1 MAQPTTQLNATEQD
15 TLVKQIGLA
24 LLRAAPRDWR
34 RVTATY
40 RAVGRYHELSG
51 EVLLEDGSAQ
61 EWMATHD
68 IATLFGR
75 LRAGMY
81 REGRGTWFNARYQL
95 DHPSSYNLEY
105 DRDEPRW
112 DLMPPPQAYADELR
126 MFPRSED
133 NVPEWLMRRMAGLAP
148 EQPGPR
154 FRIARIFDGH
164 EPSGRPVLNRP
175 ELDADEQQRVLEYLN
190 NAPVVRAERGFDLD
204 RLAQQPAATV
214 PVAFHT
220 DGVWIW
226 PAAVNY
232 YLQEY
237 GVAPEAELVAHI
249 AGHGHT
255 LPEVPEQTVQAA
267 GAYLSRGPA
276 QPARRV
282 PEQAP
287 PPAEPA
293 PEAAVEQPTTLTP
306 VIDPEAGPPT
316 MLVQPAVQD
325 AEPGSASAS
334 AEDAGDETRTWDA
347 REAFADEPRG
357 GADGRTWEPRDGV
370 GGEPGGF
377 AGQERVAAAD
387 EEPTEGRGWDGREAY
402 AAQEGAEARGPERFG
417 AEGPGQHGYG
427 QEGPEARGAE
437 RFGAER
443 GFSQEGAEARGPER
457 FGAEHGQHGY
467 SPEGSEARFG
477 AEAPEGPGQGG
488 FSQEGPE
495 ARGPERFG
503 TEGRGQHGYSPEGPE
518 ARFAAEAP
526 EGRGQRDFGGQHGP
540 EGPGERGF
548 AAEAPERRGQ
558 RRFAEPESPEGQ
570 EGGERGF
577 GGPEAPERRPRPDGT
592 EGPGQRAFTGQ
603 ETPEGRGQHGLTAQ
617 EGPEPRERSR
627 GQGGFAGQEQ
637 AAPEGRGQHSAA
649 QEGLAGQATVA
660 GFDPRAPERL
670 APEGR
675 GAAGQADVRRPEGF
689 AAEAPEGRRAFAGPE
704 GREQYGI
711 ADQEGPDQRGFTG
724 QGGSDQHGFADQEGP
739 DQRGFTGPESPGQRA
754 FTGQGSPSQ
763 HGFADQEDPDQRGIA
778 GQGGPDHR
786 DFAGQEGPGPR
797 GFADQ
802 EDPDQRGIAGQGGPD
817 HRDFAGQEGP
827 GPRGFAGPE
836 GRDPRGFTG
845 QEGRDQRAFASE
857 EGPEGLVGHEA
868 APEARGFGSA
878 PGGFAPQGAP
888 AFAGPGPRGGRPAP
902 DGPPT
907 MLARPVAPPS
917 GPTEPALD
925 NLRAKLS
932 DLGVP
937 DAAYRIG
944 EPAEHGWSLEKVDDG
959 WRVGWYDETL
969 TSPAVFGDADDA
981 AAFMLGKLLLSPGG
995 RITPPARPEMD
1006 ATEVPRTPAQEPSE
1020 PPRHDL
1026 PQRALSDRLDEP
1038 DPAGPPTMLA
1048 PPVAPPPPAPP
1059 RREPPPRRVEPA
1071 APAPAVAT
1079 ASAASGGGNQQW
1091 PIQPLPGEPPLTLFR
1106 GKEMRELPAGSELD
1120 RFGGPNGNLTYAAGT
1135 PFEERS
1141 LVPEWV
1147 NRPYHVYRVQRP
1159 IEALAG
1165 VAIPWFN
1172 QPGGGAAYLL
1182 PASIEDLLASGD
1194 LIELDPG
1201 EPPID

>member
-34 RVTATY
+34 RVTAAY
-40 RAVGRYHELSG
+40 RAVGRYHELTG
-51 EVLLEDGSAQ
+51 EVVLEDGSAQ

-126 MFPRSED
+126 TFPRSED

-175 ELDADEQQRVLEYLN
+175 ELDVDEQHKVLEYLN

-204 RLAQQPAATV
+204 RLAQQPAPTV

-249 AGHGHT
+249 AGAGHA

-267 GAYLSRGPA
+267 AGYLNRGAPPPRPPRG
-276 QPARRV
+276 V

-287 PPAEPA
+287 QPPAAEPVFEA
-293 PEAAVEQPTTLTP
+293 RQEEPEARPAVEQPTTFTP

-316 MLVQPAVQD
+316 MLVQPVTD
-325 AEPGSASAS
+325 AEP
-334 AEDAGDETRTWDA
+334 EPEPRGDRPGWDDPAPKTPADETHATEETRTWDA
-347 REAFADEPRG
+347 RDAFA
-357 GADGRTWEPRDGV
+357 
-370 GGEPGGF
+370 GESPGGQDTRSWDGPEG
-377 AGQERVAAAD
+377 AGFAD
-387 EEPTEGRGWDGREAY
+387 EEPTEGRGWDGREAF
-402 AAQEGAEARGPERFG
+402 AAQEAAQELPRGPE
-417 AEGPGQHGYG
+417 
-427 QEGPEARGAE
+427 
-437 RFGAER
+437 
-443 GFSQEGAEARGPER
+443 
-457 FGAEHGQHGY
+457 
-467 SPEGSEARFG
+467 
-477 AEAPEGPGQGG
+477 
-488 FSQEGPE
+488 
-495 ARGPERFG
+495 
-503 TEGRGQHGYSPEGPE
+503 
-518 ARFAAEAP
+518 
-526 EGRGQRDFGGQHGP
+526 
-540 EGPGERGF
+540 
-548 AAEAPERRGQ
+548 
-558 RRFAEPESPEGQ
+558 
-570 EGGERGF
+570 
-577 GGPEAPERRPRPDGT
+577 
-592 EGPGQRAFTGQ
+592 
-603 ETPEGRGQHGLTAQ
+603 
-617 EGPEPRERSR
+617 SR
-627 GQGGFAGQEQ
+627 GQ
-637 AAPEGRGQHSAA
+637 
-649 QEGLAGQATVA
+649 
-660 GFDPRAPERL
+660 
-670 APEGR
+670 
-675 GAAGQADVRRPEGF
+675 
-689 AAEAPEGRRAFAGPE
+689 
-704 GREQYGI
+704 
-711 ADQEGPDQRGFTG
+711 
-724 QGGSDQHGFADQEGP
+724 
-739 DQRGFTGPESPGQRA
+739 
-754 FTGQGSPSQ
+754 
-763 HGFADQEDPDQRGIA
+763 
-778 GQGGPDHR
+778 
-786 DFAGQEGPGPR
+786 
-797 GFADQ
+797 
-802 EDPDQRGIAGQGGPD
+802 
-817 HRDFAGQEGP
+817 
-827 GPRGFAGPE
+827 RGFAGPE
-836 GRDPRGFTG
+836 GQDWDAPEGRGGAGQAPAVPGGIASPVPGPDPRGPEVPG
-845 QEGRDQRAFASE
+845 LASQAPAAGLDQRGQDRFAPENLSGQGRRGFTNQE
-857 EGPEGLVGHEA
+857 SPADLDSPGLGGPEPSDTRPAFDGQA
-868 APEARGFGSA
+868 ARGGL
-878 PGGFAPQGAP
+878 PD
-888 AFAGPGPRGGRPAP
+888 P

-917 GPTEPALD
+917 GPAEPALND
-925 NLRAKLS
+925 LRSRLS

-981 AAFMLGKLLLSPGG
+981 AAFMLGKLLLNPGG
-995 RITPPARPEMD
+995 RTAPPARPEMD
-1006 ATEVPRTPAQEPSE
+1006 ATDVPRTPAQEPAE
-1020 PPRHDL
+1020 PQRHDL
-1026 PQRALSDRLDEP
+1026 PHGTLSDRLDEP
-1038 DPAGPPTMLA
+1038 DPAAPPTMLA
-1048 PPVAPPPPAPP
+1048 APAVAPAPPAPP
-1059 RREPPPRRVEPA
+1059 RREPPPRRVESAAA
-1071 APAPAVAT
+1071 APAT
-1079 ASAASGGGNQQW
+1079 ASSGGGNQQW

-1120 RFGGPNGNLTYAAGT
+1120 RFGAPNGNLTYAAGT
-1135 PFEERS
+1135 AFEERS

-1159 IEALAG
+1159 LEALAG

>member
-1 MAQPTTQLNATEQD
+1 MTSQNGLVAQPTTQLNATEQD

-164 EPSGRPVLNRP
+164 EPNGRPVLNRP

-190 NAPVVRAERGFDLD
+190 NAPVVRAEHGFDLD

-249 AGHGHT
+249 AAAGHT

-267 GAYLSRGPA
+267 GAYLNRGPA
-276 QPARRV
+276 QPPRRV
-282 PEQAP
+282 PEQAAP

-293 PEAAVEQPTTLTP
+293 VGEPVEQPTTLTP
-306 VIDPEAGPPT
+306 VIDPDAGPPT
-316 MLVQPAVQD
+316 MLVQPPVKD
-325 AEPGSASAS
+325 AEPEPAD
-334 AEDAGDETRTWDA
+334 EAGDETRSWDA
-347 REAFADEPRG
+347 REAFTDSPH
-357 GADGRTWEPRDGV
+357 GAEGAPEGRTWEPSWEPRDGS
-370 GGEPGGF
+370 
-377 AGQERVAAAD
+377 AAD

-402 AAQEGAEARGPERFG
+402 AAQESAEARGLAGSEARG
-417 AEGPGQHGYG
+417 AGP
-427 QEGPEARGAE
+427 EGPEARGV
-437 RFGAER
+437 G
-443 GFSQEGAEARGPER
+443 SEGAEARG
-457 FGAEHGQHGY
+457 F
-467 SPEGSEARFG
+467 GSEGRG
-477 AEAPEGPGQGG
+477 LT
-488 FSQEGPE
+488 PE

-503 TEGRGQHGYSPEGPE
+503 QEAPEGRGLPQGRPGPESRGQERFGQAGPEGIPGQEGLAGPSFGHEGPEGRGSGQESRNFGQEAPESRGAGPESRGFGQEAPEGRGAGPESHGFGQEAPEGRGQHGFAAPEGRGFAGQEGPE
-518 ARFAAEAP
+518 GRSTGPDSRGFGQEAPEGRGQHGMPHEGPGSDPRGFGQEASEGRGQHGMPHEGPRSESHAFGQEGPEGRGQHGMPHEGLGSEPRAFGQEAPEGRGHHGVPQDGPRSEPHAFGQEAP
-526 EGRGQRDFGGQHGP
+526 EGRGQR
-540 EGPGERGF
+540 GF
-548 AAEAPERRGQ
+548 AGSER
-558 RRFAEPESPEGQ
+558 FGQ
-570 EGGERGF
+570 E
-577 GGPEAPERRPRPDGT
+577 A
-592 EGPGQRAFTGQ
+592 
-603 ETPEGRGQHGLTAQ
+603 PEGRGLDPR
-617 EGPEPRERSR
+617 GPERFGPEGQAPGQMPAAGLDARRSE
-627 GQGGFAGQEQ
+627 GFGQE
-637 AAPEGRGQHSAA
+637 APEGRGQR
-649 QEGLAGQATVA
+649 
-660 GFDPRAPERL
+660 GFTGPDS
-670 APEGR
+670 PEGR
-675 GAAGQADVRRPEGF
+675 DQH
-689 AAEAPEGRRAFAGPE
+689 AFASH
-704 GREQYGI
+704 
-711 ADQEGPDQRGFTG
+711 EGPDQRT
-724 QGGSDQHGFADQEGP
+724 
-739 DQRGFTGPESPGQRA
+739 FTGPEG
-754 FTGQGSPSQ
+754 
-763 HGFADQEDPDQRGIA
+763 PDQRGIA
-778 GQGGPDHR
+778 GHDG
-786 DFAGQEGPGPR
+786 
-797 GFADQ
+797 
-802 EDPDQRGIAGQGGPD
+802 PDQRSFTGHEGPD
-817 HRDFAGQEGP
+817 QRSFTGHEGP
-827 GPRGFAGPE
+827 
-836 GRDPRGFTG
+836 
-845 QEGRDQRAFASE
+845 DQRAFT
-857 EGPEGLVGHEA
+857 GPES
-868 APEARGFGSA
+868 PEDTPPGADGRSLEGRPGFERGGDPRGGSR
-878 PGGFAPQGAP
+878 
-888 AFAGPGPRGGRPAP
+888 AFAGQAPRGGRPSSA

-907 MLARPVAPPS
+907 MLARPVPPPPTPAEPKPS

-925 NLRAKLS
+925 NLRSKLA

-937 DAAYRIG
+937 DGAYRIG

-959 WRVGWYDETL
+959 WRVGWYDEAL

-981 AAFMLGKLLLSPGG
+981 AAFMLGKLLLNPGG
-995 RITPPARPEMD
+995 RTAPPARPEMD
-1006 ATEVPRTPAQEPSE
+1006 ATEVPLTPAQEQAE
-1020 PPRHDL
+1020 PQRHDL
-1026 PQRALSDRLDEP
+1026 PQRTITDRLDEP
-1038 DPAGPPTMLA
+1038 DPAGPPTVLAA

-1071 APAPAVAT
+1071 APAPVA

-1147 NRPYHVYRVQRP
+1147 TRPYHVYRVQRP

>member
-164 EPSGRPVLNRP
+164 EPNGRPVLNRP

-249 AGHGHT
+249 AAAGHT

-267 GAYLSRGPA
+267 GAYLNRGPA
-276 QPARRV
+276 QPPRRV
-282 PEQAP
+282 PEQAAP

-293 PEAAVEQPTTLTP
+293 PAVEAEPVEQPTTLTP
-306 VIDPEAGPPT
+306 VIDPDAGPPT
-316 MLVQPAVQD
+316 MLVQPAVKD
-325 AEPGSASAS
+325 AEPEP
-334 AEDAGDETRTWDA
+334 AEETGDETRSWDA
-347 REAFADEPRG
+347 REAFTDSPRG
-357 GADGRTWEPRDGV
+357 AEGAARGAEGAAEDRPWEPTWEPRDGS
-370 GGEPGGF
+370 
-377 AGQERVAAAD
+377 AAD

-402 AAQEGAEARGPERFG
+402 AAQESAEARGAAGAEGRGAGPEGAEARGFG
-417 AEGPGQHGYG
+417 AEGAEARGFGPEGRGFAG
-427 QEGPEARGAE
+427 PEGRGFAGPEGPEARGFA
-437 RFGAER
+437 GP
-443 GFSQEGAEARGPER
+443 EGPEARG
-457 FGAEHGQHGY
+457 FAG
-467 SPEGSEARFG
+467 
-477 AEAPEGPGQGG
+477 PEGPEARG
-488 FSQEGPE
+488 FAGPEGPEARGFAGPEGPEGHGLTPE

-503 TEGRGQHGYSPEGPE
+503 QEAPEGRGLPQERPGPEARGQERFGQAGSEGIPGQEGLAGPGFGQDGPEGRGSGPEPRAFGQEGRGAGPEPRGFGQEAPEGRGQHGLAGPESRGFGQEGHGTGPESRGFGQEAPEGRGQHGFAGQEGPE
-518 ARFAAEAP
+518 SRAFGQEAPEGRGQHGFARQEGPESRGYGQVAPEGRGQHGFAGAERFGQEAPEGRGPRGTERFGPEGQAPGQVPAAGLDARRSEGFGQEAP
-526 EGRGQRDFGGQHGP
+526 EGRGQRGFAGP
-540 EGPGERGF
+540 EGP
-548 AAEAPERRGQ
+548 
-558 RRFAEPESPEGQ
+558 EGR
-570 EGGERGF
+570 EGRAFVGH
-577 GGPEAPERRPRPDGT
+577 
-592 EGPGQRAFTGQ
+592 EGPDQRAFTG
-603 ETPEGRGQHGLTAQ
+603 H
-617 EGPEPRERSR
+617 
-627 GQGGFAGQEQ
+627 
-637 AAPEGRGQHSAA
+637 
-649 QEGLAGQATVA
+649 
-660 GFDPRAPERL
+660 
-670 APEGR
+670 
-675 GAAGQADVRRPEGF
+675 
-689 AAEAPEGRRAFAGPE
+689 
-704 GREQYGI
+704 
-711 ADQEGPDQRGFTG
+711 EGPDQRGFTSPESPDQRG
-724 QGGSDQHGFADQEGP
+724 FAGHEGPDQGGFTGQESPDQRAFTSHEGP
-739 DQRGFTGPESPGQRA
+739 DQRA
-754 FTGQGSPSQ
+754 FTGHDDQQDTPPGADGRSVEGRPGFERGGDPRGGSR
-763 HGFADQEDPDQRGIA
+763 A
-778 GQGGPDHR
+778 
-786 DFAGQEGPGPR
+786 FAGQ
-797 GFADQ
+797 A
-802 EDPDQRGIAGQGGPD
+802 
-817 HRDFAGQEGP
+817 
-827 GPRGFAGPE
+827 
-836 GRDPRGFTG
+836 
-845 QEGRDQRAFASE
+845 
-857 EGPEGLVGHEA
+857 
-868 APEARGFGSA
+868 
-878 PGGFAPQGAP
+878 
-888 AFAGPGPRGGRPAP
+888 PRGGRPSS

-907 MLARPVAPPS
+907 MLARPVSPPPGPAEPKPS
-917 GPTEPALD
+917 GPVEPALD
-925 NLRAKLS
+925 NLRSKLA

-937 DAAYRIG
+937 DGAYRIG

-959 WRVGWYDETL
+959 WRVGWYDEAL

-981 AAFMLGKLLLSPGG
+981 AAFMLGKLLLNPGG
-995 RITPPARPEMD
+995 RTTPPARPEMD
-1006 ATEVPRTPAQEPSE
+1006 ATEVPLTPAQEPAE
-1020 PPRHDL
+1020 PQRHDL
-1026 PQRALSDRLDEP
+1026 PQRTLTDRLDEP
-1038 DPAGPPTMLA
+1038 DPAGPPTVLAA

-1071 APAPAVAT
+1071 APAPAAAT

-1147 NRPYHVYRVQRP
+1147 TRPYHVYRVQRP

>member
-34 RVTATY
+34 RVTASY

-164 EPSGRPVLNRP
+164 EPNGRPVLNRP

-249 AGHGHT
+249 AAAGHA

-267 GAYLSRGPA
+267 GAYLNRGPA
-276 QPARRV
+276 QPPRRV
-282 PEQAP
+282 PEQAAP
-287 PPAEPA
+287 PPAEPGPPA
-293 PEAAVEQPTTLTP
+293 VGAEPVEQPTTLTP
-306 VIDPEAGPPT
+306 VIDPDAGPPT
-316 MLVQPAVQD
+316 MLVQPAVKD
-325 AEPGSASAS
+325 AEPEPAD
-334 AEDAGDETRTWDA
+334 EAGDETRSWDA
-347 REAFADEPRG
+347 REAFADSPRG
-357 GADGRTWEPRDGV
+357 AEGAPEGRTWEPSW
-370 GGEPGGF
+370 EPREG
-377 AGQERVAAAD
+377 AADD

-402 AAQEGAEARGPERFG
+402 AAQESAEARGLAGSEGRGADSEG
-417 AEGPGQHGYG
+417 AEGRGFAGP
-427 QEGPEARGAE
+427 EGPEGRGLT
-437 RFGAER
+437 
-443 GFSQEGAEARGPER
+443 
-457 FGAEHGQHGY
+457 
-467 SPEGSEARFG
+467 
-477 AEAPEGPGQGG
+477 
-488 FSQEGPE
+488 PE
-495 ARGPERFG
+495 ARGPERFSQEAPEG
-503 TEGRGQHGYSPEGPE
+503 RGLPQERPGSESRGQARFGQAGPEGIPGQEGLAGPESRGFGQEAPEGRGAGPESRGFGQEAPEGRGAGSESRAFGQEAPEGRGQHGFAAPEGRGFAGQEGPE
-518 ARFAAEAP
+518 ERGTGPESRGFGQEAPEGRGHHGMPQDGPGTEPRGFGQEGPEGRGHHGMSQGGSGPEPHAFGQEAP
-526 EGRGQRDFGGQHGP
+526 EGRGQR
-540 EGPGERGF
+540 GF
-548 AAEAPERRGQ
+548 AGSER
-558 RRFAEPESPEGQ
+558 FGQ
-570 EGGERGF
+570 E
-577 GGPEAPERRPRPDGT
+577 A
-592 EGPGQRAFTGQ
+592 
-603 ETPEGRGQHGLTAQ
+603 PEGRGLDAR
-617 EGPEPRERSR
+617 GPERFGPEGQAPGQVPAAGLDARRSA
-627 GQGGFAGQEQ
+627 GFGQE
-637 AAPEGRGQHSAA
+637 APEGRGQ
-649 QEGLAGQATVA
+649 
-660 GFDPRAPERL
+660 
-670 APEGR
+670 
-675 GAAGQADVRRPEGF
+675 
-689 AAEAPEGRRAFAGPE
+689 
-704 GREQYGI
+704 
-711 ADQEGPDQRGFTG
+711 RGFT
-724 QGGSDQHGFADQEGP
+724 SP
-739 DQRGFTGPESPGQRA
+739 DSP
-754 FTGQGSPSQ
+754 
-763 HGFADQEDPDQRGIA
+763 
-778 GQGGPDHR
+778 
-786 DFAGQEGPGPR
+786 
-797 GFADQ
+797 
-802 EDPDQRGIAGQGGPD
+802 
-817 HRDFAGQEGP
+817 
-827 GPRGFAGPE
+827 
-836 GRDPRGFTG
+836 
-845 QEGRDQRAFASE
+845 EGRDQRAFAGQDGLEGRDQRSFASTE
-857 EGPEGLVGHEA
+857 SPDQRAFTSHEGPEEA
-868 APEARGFGSA
+868 PPGADGRSVEGRPGFERGGDPRGGSR
-878 PGGFAPQGAP
+878 
-888 AFAGPGPRGGRPAP
+888 AFTGQAPRGGRPSN

-907 MLARPVAPPS
+907 MLARPVPPPS
-917 GPTEPALD
+917 APAEPKPFGPTEPALD
-925 NLRAKLS
+925 NLRSKLA

-937 DAAYRIG
+937 DGAYRIG

-959 WRVGWYDETL
+959 WRVGWYDEAL

-981 AAFMLGKLLLSPGG
+981 AAFMLGKLLLNPGG
-995 RITPPARPEMD
+995 RTAPPARPEMD
-1006 ATEVPRTPAQEPSE
+1006 ATEVPLTPAQEPSE
-1020 PPRHDL
+1020 PRRHDL
-1026 PQRALSDRLDEP
+1026 PQRTITDRLDEP
-1038 DPAGPPTMLA
+1038 DPAGPPTVLAA
-1048 PPVAPPPPAPP
+1048 PPVAPPPPAPS

-1071 APAPAVAT
+1071 APAPAAAT

-1120 RFGGPNGNLTYAAGT
+1120 RFGGPDGNLTYAAGT

-1147 NRPYHVYRVQRP
+1147 SRPYHVYRVQRP

>member
-164 EPSGRPVLNRP
+164 EPNGRPVLNRP

-249 AGHGHT
+249 AAAGHT

-267 GAYLSRGPA
+267 GAYLNRGPA
-276 QPARRV
+276 QPPRRV
-282 PEQAP
+282 PEQAAP

-293 PEAAVEQPTTLTP
+293 VGEPVEQPTTLTP
-306 VIDPEAGPPT
+306 VIDPDAGPPT
-316 MLVQPAVQD
+316 MLVQPPVKD
-325 AEPGSASAS
+325 AEPEPAD
-334 AEDAGDETRTWDA
+334 EAGDETRSWDA
-347 REAFADEPRG
+347 REAFTDSPH
-357 GADGRTWEPRDGV
+357 GAEGAPEGRTWEPSWEPRDGS
-370 GGEPGGF
+370 
-377 AGQERVAAAD
+377 AAD

-402 AAQEGAEARGPERFG
+402 AAQESAEARGLAGSEARG
-417 AEGPGQHGYG
+417 AGP
-427 QEGPEARGAE
+427 EGPEARG
-437 RFGAER
+437 G
-443 GFSQEGAEARGPER
+443 GSEGAEARG
-457 FGAEHGQHGY
+457 F
-467 SPEGSEARFG
+467 GSEGRGFG
-477 AEAPEGPGQGG
+477 GPEGP
-488 FSQEGPE
+488 EGRGLTPE

-503 TEGRGQHGYSPEGPE
+503 QEAPEGRGLPQGRPGPESRGQERFGQAGPEGIPGQEGLAGPGFGHEGPEGRGSGQESRGFGQEAPEGRGAGPESHGFGQEAPEGRGQHGMPHEGPRSEPRAFAQEAPEGRGHHGVPHEGPRSEPHAFGQEAPE
-518 ARFAAEAP
+518 GHGQRGFAGSERFGQEAPEGRGLDPRGPERFGPEGQAPGQMPAAGLDARRSEGFGPEAP
-526 EGRGQRDFGGQHGP
+526 EGRGQRGFTGQD
-540 EGPGERGF
+540 
-548 AAEAPERRGQ
+548 
-558 RRFAEPESPEGQ
+558 SPEG
-570 EGGERGF
+570 R
-577 GGPEAPERRPRPDGT
+577 D
-592 EGPGQRAFTGQ
+592 QRSFTG
-603 ETPEGRGQHGLTAQ
+603 H
-617 EGPEPRERSR
+617 
-627 GQGGFAGQEQ
+627 
-637 AAPEGRGQHSAA
+637 
-649 QEGLAGQATVA
+649 
-660 GFDPRAPERL
+660 
-670 APEGR
+670 
-675 GAAGQADVRRPEGF
+675 
-689 AAEAPEGRRAFAGPE
+689 
-704 GREQYGI
+704 
-711 ADQEGPDQRGFTG
+711 EGPDQRTFTG
-724 QGGSDQHGFADQEGP
+724 HEGP
-739 DQRGFTGPESPGQRA
+739 DQRSFTGHEGPDQRAFTGPESPEDTPPGADGRSLEGRPGFERGGDPRGGSRA
-754 FTGQGSPSQ
+754 
-763 HGFADQEDPDQRGIA
+763 
-778 GQGGPDHR
+778 
-786 DFAGQEGPGPR
+786 FAGQ
-797 GFADQ
+797 A
-802 EDPDQRGIAGQGGPD
+802 
-817 HRDFAGQEGP
+817 
-827 GPRGFAGPE
+827 
-836 GRDPRGFTG
+836 
-845 QEGRDQRAFASE
+845 
-857 EGPEGLVGHEA
+857 
-868 APEARGFGSA
+868 
-878 PGGFAPQGAP
+878 
-888 AFAGPGPRGGRPAP
+888 PRGGRPSSA

-907 MLARPVAPPS
+907 MLARPVPPPPTPAEPKPS

-925 NLRAKLS
+925 NLRSKLA

-937 DAAYRIG
+937 DGAYRIG

-959 WRVGWYDETL
+959 WRVGWYDEAL

-981 AAFMLGKLLLSPGG
+981 AAFMLGKLLLNPGG
-995 RITPPARPEMD
+995 RTAPPARPEMD
-1006 ATEVPRTPAQEPSE
+1006 ATEVPLTPAQEPSE
-1020 PPRHDL
+1020 PQRHDL
-1026 PQRALSDRLDEP
+1026 PQRTITDRLDEP
-1038 DPAGPPTMLA
+1038 DPAGPPTVLAA

-1071 APAPAVAT
+1071 APAPVAAA

-1147 NRPYHVYRVQRP
+1147 TRPYHVYRVQRP

>member
-40 RAVGRYHELSG
+40 RAVGRYHELTG

-154 FRIARIFDGH
+154 FRLARIFDGH

-220 DGVWIW
+220 DGTWIW

-237 GVAPEAELVAHI
+237 GVAPEAELVQHI
-249 AGHGHT
+249 AGAGYA

-267 GAYLSRGPA
+267 AGYLTRGTP
-276 QPARRV
+276 PPRPPRGV

-287 PPAEPA
+287 APADAAPEFESRAEEPA
-293 PEAAVEQPTTLTP
+293 SPPQVEQPTTLTP
-306 VIDPEAGPPT
+306 VVAPDAGPPT
-316 MLVQPAVQD
+316 MLVQPVGKD
-325 AEPGSASAS
+325 EPESREG
-334 AEDAGDETRTWDA
+334 EWDETPPRDGVAPEGREAADQGGPETRSWDA
-347 REAFADEPRG
+347 REALA
-357 GADGRTWEPRDGV
+357 
-370 GGEPGGF
+370 
-377 AGQERVAAAD
+377 
-387 EEPTEGRGWDGREAY
+387 
-402 AAQEGAEARGPERFG
+402 EGAA
-417 AEGPGQHGYG
+417 
-427 QEGPEARGAE
+427 EGPEARRSWDQPDARGQEQRGWEGREDSSDLEDTEVRPPETRAGWEREGLAE
-437 RFGAER
+437 PR
-443 GFSQEGAEARGPER
+443 GGQEGFAGPE
-457 FGAEHGQHGY
+457 GADTHGAHGREAFAGQA
-467 SPEGSEARFG
+467 PPGAHGREGFA
-477 AEAPEGPGQGG
+477 
-488 FSQEGPE
+488 GPE
-495 ARGPERFG
+495 AGGAHAQDQRGWDNREALAG
-503 TEGRGQHGYSPEGPE
+503 TESPEQRGGPAFAE
-518 ARFAAEAP
+518 ADREPRNWEAPDTHGREAFGHETPDARSREAAGHEAPDARGRAAFGHEAP
-526 EGRGQRDFGGQHGP
+526 EGRGGREAFLGQEAPDARGREGFGQ
-540 EGPGERGF
+540 
-548 AAEAPERRGQ
+548 EAPE
-558 RRFAEPESPEGQ
+558 P
-570 EGGERGF
+570 
-577 GGPEAPERRPRPDGT
+577 
-592 EGPGQRAFTGQ
+592 
-603 ETPEGRGQHGLTAQ
+603 H
-617 EGPEPRERSR
+617 
-627 GQGGFAGQEQ
+627 
-637 AAPEGRGQHSAA
+637 
-649 QEGLAGQATVA
+649 
-660 GFDPRAPERL
+660 
-670 APEGR
+670 
-675 GAAGQADVRRPEGF
+675 
-689 AAEAPEGRRAFAGPE
+689 
-704 GREQYGI
+704 
-711 ADQEGPDQRGFTG
+711 
-724 QGGSDQHGFADQEGP
+724 
-739 DQRGFTGPESPGQRA
+739 
-754 FTGQGSPSQ
+754 
-763 HGFADQEDPDQRGIA
+763 
-778 GQGGPDHR
+778 
-786 DFAGQEGPGPR
+786 
-797 GFADQ
+797 
-802 EDPDQRGIAGQGGPD
+802 
-817 HRDFAGQEGP
+817 
-827 GPRGFAGPE
+827 
-836 GRDPRGFTG
+836 GRDPLG
-845 QEGRDQRAFASE
+845 QE
-857 EGPEGLVGHEA
+857 
-868 APEARGFGSA
+868 APEARGREAFAGHEAPDRRGGPFAGQDTRPENFAGQEPRPGEPFPGQDTRPGEPFTGQEARARQAFAGQEPPAGGSFGGQEPR
-878 PGGFAPQGAP
+878 PGENFTGQDTRPGEPFTGQDTRPENFTGQEARPGESFAGQEARPG
-888 AFAGPGPRGGRPAP
+888 AFAGPGHRPGPDPRDNRPAAP
-902 DGPPT
+902 DHSPPT
-907 MLARPVAPPS
+907 MVARPVAPPS
-917 GPTEPALD
+917 GSSTLPPGAGAPLPAAGAVPSGPASPPSGFAAPPQGPLAQPSGATPQPSGPTAPHAGQAAPQSGPAPHAEPALA
-925 NLRAKLS
+925 NLRSKLA

-959 WRVGWYDETL
+959 WRVGWYDEAL

-981 AAFMLGKLLLSPGG
+981 AAFMLGKLLLSQGG
-995 RITPPARPEMD
+995 RTAPPARPEIT
-1006 ATEVPRTPAQEPSE
+1006 ATEVPRTPAQQRDEADSE
-1020 PPRHDL
+1020 RHNL
-1026 PQRALSDRLDEP
+1026 PQRALSERLDEP

-1048 PPVAPPPPAPP
+1048 APPVPPPPP

-1071 APAPAVAT
+1071 A
-1079 ASAASGGGNQQW
+1079 AASGGNQQW
-1091 PIQPLPGEPPLTLFR
+1091 PIQPMPGEPPLTLFR